1 VGRHRIR
8 SVSCTVPWTSLFAAG
23 PVSLQNINNPYGSYP
38 GYLALIEKEF
48 NRAGEKAWL
57 LGFSY
62 DLKDT

>member
-1 VGRHRIR
+1 VLRAAFSI
-8 SVSCTVPWTSLFAAG
+8 TATS
-23 PVSLQNINNPYGSYP
+23 QNINNPYGSYP